1 MSDMASPSL
10 RAVVITQSL
19 AGGVLPAAFV
29 GMEDRRYPHLLDEQT
44 PIEIIEL
51 TVPAERAEALALEL
65 AATLKP
71 QLYYAH
77 LLDEERMLVAF
88 PRTLVDITRG
98 DTDAI
103 AHARRIGAL
112 FGIPDEQ
119 MRFAEMWD
127 TDHPDAPTQPEASS
141 R

>member
-1 MSDMASPSL
+1 MSDMASPTM

-19 AGGVLPAAFV
+19 AGGALPEALA
-29 GMEDRRYPHLLDEQT
+29 GMEDRRYPHLLDAHT

-51 TVPAERAEALALEL
+51 TVPAERAAALALEL
-65 AATLKP
+65 SAALMP

-77 LLDEERMLVAF
+77 MLNEERMLVAF
-88 PRTLVDITRG
+88 PRTVVDIPRG
-98 DTDAI
+98 DSDAI
-103 AHARRIGAL
+103 AHARRVGAL
-112 FGIPDEQ
+112 FSIPDEQ

-127 TDHPDAPTQPEASS
+127 TDHPDAPAQPEASD